1 MSWINRFTRM
11 RVGTKLGLGFGIVLL
26 MLLGIVF
33 NAYRSM
39 ESMSADI
46 DRLARQDMVKME
58 LANEVA
64 TRARSNAKLNLQLF
78 ITEFPEQRAP
88 LMAEVKDNKQHIA
101 AALDKLDQMVRRP
114 EAKAMLASIR
124 QQRAVYVQSFTRA
137 SQLLENGQ
145 RDAAVTEMHASTLPA
160 LNAFMD
166 TVSRLASFQRKL
178 AEEGATN
185 SRATADRAARLMI
198 GLGAAATLFAL
209 ALAVLITRTL
219 LRQLGGEPHYA
230 AEVVTRIAQGDLT
243 VEVRTRDQDTSSML
257 AAIKQMAGQ
266 LTDIIGGVKQSA
278 ESLATAS
285 EEVASTAQSI
295 SHATSEQAA
304 SVEET
309 TASIEQMNTAIT
321 QTASNAGLTSDMAE
335 QAVQAAR
342 DGGQAVRDTVQ
353 AMREIADKI
362 GFVDDLAYQTNLL
375 ALNAAIEAARAGEHG
390 RGFAVVAS
398 EVRKLAESSQTAARD
413 IGSLATASAKLAEQA
428 GALLGDI
435 EPRVQR
441 TSGLVQEIAT
451 AASEQSVGVSQVNMA
466 MAQLNETTQ
475 GNAAASEELA
485 STAEE
490 MSQQSEQLRQ
500 LLEFF
505 RVHELAADIRPG
517 AVSPQFAASPAWGSM
532 AG

>member
-1 MSWINRFTRM
+1 MSWINRLARM
-11 RVGTKLGLGFGIVLL
+11 RVGTKLGLGFGAVLL
-26 MLLGIVF
+26 MLLGIVL
-33 NAYRSM
+33 NAYQSM

-58 LANEVA
+58 LANEVSN
-64 TRARSNAKLNLQLF
+64 RARSNAKLNLELF

-88 LMAEVKDNKQHIA
+88 LMAEVQENKQHIST
-101 AALDKLDQMVRRP
+101 ALDKLGQMVRRP
-114 EAKAMLASIR
+114 EAKALLATIR
-124 QQRAVYVQSFTRA
+124 QQRMVYVQSFTRA
-137 SQLLENGQ
+137 SRLLEDGQ
-145 RDAAVTEMHASTLPA
+145 RDAAITEMHATTLPT

-166 TVSRLASFQRKL
+166 TVSRLASFQRTL

-185 SRATADRAARLMI
+185 SRVTADHAARLMI
-198 GLGAAATLFAL
+198 GMGAAAALFAL
-209 ALAVLITRTL
+209 LLAVLITRTL

-243 VEVRTRDQDTSSML
+243 VEVQTRGQDTSSML
-257 AAIKQMAGQ
+257 AAIQQMATR

-309 TASIEQMNTAIT
+309 TASIEQVNLGIT
-321 QTASNAGLTSDMAE
+321 QTATNAGLTSGMAE

-342 DGGQAVRDTVQ
+342 GGGEAVRDTVQ
-353 AMREIADKI
+353 AMRKIADKI
-362 GFVDDLAYQTNLL
+362 SFVDDLAYQTNLL

-398 EVRKLAESSQTAARD
+398 EVRKLAERSQSAARE
-413 IGSLATASAKLAEQA
+413 IGDLATTSVRLAEQA
-428 GALLGDI
+428 GTLLGDI

-441 TSGLVQEIAT
+441 TSDLVREISS
-451 AASEQSVGVSQVNMA
+451 AAAEQSVGVSQVNMA

-490 MSQQSEQLRQ
+490 MSQQSEELRQ

-505 RVHELAADIRPG
+505 RVRDMTEELRQAGAAPHR
-517 AVSPQFAASPAWGSM
+517 FAPSPAWTG
-532 AG
+532 